1 MCGCA
6 PCTFPN
12 KAAAASEF
20 ARVLRPAGRVGIDIT
35 IDPDQLAPE
44 LTTLGAWIACVAD
57 ARPAA
62 EYADILA
69 GAGLRVTHIEHHDAV
84 ISRTVDQIEA
94 RLRLLELTSRG
105 KLDAYGVTIDR
116 VGPVLAGA
124 RAAVAGGVL
133 GYALLVANKA
143 AETT

>member
-62 EYADILA
+62 EYADIWPVPDCASPTSSTMTRSSA
-69 GAGLRVTHIEHHDAV
+69 GPSTR
-84 ISRTVDQIEA
+84 SRPGCV
-94 RLRLLELTSRG
+94 SWS
-105 KLDAYGVTIDR
+105 
-116 VGPVLAGA
+116 
-124 RAAVAGGVL
+124 
-133 GYALLVANKA
+133 
-143 AETT
+143 